1 MCADFFVD
9 HSTEVAPILL
19 GCASDPFEQQEKR
32 TEAAVR
38 IARTFLF
45 DGRDGRARAAMS
57 HGTGCHTPLLS
68 LKECV
73 VKQLDP

>member
-19 GCASDPFEQQEKR
+19 GCASDPLEQQEKR

-38 IARTFLF
+38 IARTFFSMGGMEGHVLQ
-45 DGRDGRARAAMS
+45 
-57 HGTGCHTPLLS
+57 CHMALGATLRYDL
-68 LKECV
+68 
-73 VKQLDP
+73 